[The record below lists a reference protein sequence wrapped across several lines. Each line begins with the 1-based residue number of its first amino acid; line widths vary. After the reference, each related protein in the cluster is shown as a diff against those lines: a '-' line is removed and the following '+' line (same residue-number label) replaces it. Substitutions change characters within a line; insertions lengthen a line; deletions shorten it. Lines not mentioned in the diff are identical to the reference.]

1 MLDGDLDIELIN
13 WLRKHSSFL
22 NQHSA
27 LSWLFFTPRLGDINM
42 GWLSAIIIG
51 AIIGWIAEKVMKSDM
66 GLFMNIVIGIIGSS
80 LGRWV
85 FGDIL
90 NIGSAHTAGS
100 FSFSGL
106 LFGVLGASLLIY
118 ILRFFKL
125 RK

>member
-1 MLDGDLDIELIN
+1 
-13 WLRKHSSFL
+13 
-22 NQHSA
+22 
-27 LSWLFFTPRLGDINM
+27 M